1 MEVRRWVKV
10 NLVARL
16 AVIWLRLPVIRRRLL
31 ITLGV
36 PLILRIADHVSA
48 NATCCGTDRRT
59 FQAAPAL
66 IANDAADG
74 RTAERTQ
81 DGACLSIRS

>member
-48 NATCCGTDRRT
+48 NATCCGVLTIT
-59 FQAAPAL
+59 APVM
-66 IANDAADG
+66 ANVCNKV
-74 RTAERTQ
+74 R
-81 DGACLSIRS
+81 